1 MQCSNRSVMAGF
13 LDRINRI
20 YRIEFSWSFE
30 FEFLVRE
37 VKVEGE
43 GEQWKI
49 LVIAKVAVE
58 GLTVLCQN
66 FWWRSGGN
74 VGFLVLLGIIS

>member
-1 MQCSNRSVMAGF
+1 MMAGF

-30 FEFLVRE
+30 FEFQVRE

-43 GEQWKI
+43 Q
-49 LVIAKVAVE
+49 
-58 GLTVLCQN
+58 
-66 FWWRSGGN
+66 
-74 VGFLVLLGIIS
+74 